1 MLTRIVAGIGLF
13 ALGYYLG
20 KEVGRTE
27 PVREEL
33 ATARGDKPGPNEK
46 QAPLKGEDPVT

>member
-20 KEVGRTE
+20 KEVARTE
-27 PVREEL
+27 PLREEL
-33 ATARGDKPGPNEK
+33 DAARRDAAAPDET
-46 QAPLKGEDPVT
+46 QAPVKGEDPVT